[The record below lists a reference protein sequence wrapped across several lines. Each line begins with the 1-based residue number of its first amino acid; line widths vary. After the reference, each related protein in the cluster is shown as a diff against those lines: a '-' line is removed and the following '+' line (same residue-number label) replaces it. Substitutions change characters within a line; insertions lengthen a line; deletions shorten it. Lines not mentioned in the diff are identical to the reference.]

1 MPARHRPLRM
11 LASRWAPRLAVSL
24 FVVALL
30 GGCAAEPPGYE
41 GPYRR
46 QVRAAIPKLEEA
58 SGLAFQRLPVL
69 QDRSRDEVR
78 GFLEAEMQAQL
89 TPLQLAGTA
98 AAYRLFGLL
107 PDTLDLRAFYL
118 DLLTEQVA
126 GYYDPA
132 TKVLYVVE
140 GAAAEL
146 RDVTITH
153 ELMHALQDQHVRLDS
168 IKTLQGD
175 NDRMVAMQAVVEGQA
190 TYEQLQVMT
199 GGDIESR
206 LPGGWGAL
214 RETIRSSQEEMPQF
228 AAAPMFL
235 QETLLFP
242 YLSGAEFVRRFSAAR
257 AGRSVLVPFA
267 ESTEQILH
275 PEKFLDSL
283 PDRPTRVR
291 LGAPRAGTVVHEDN
305 LGEFETRLFLFAQ
318 LGDEAEAVRGAA
330 GWDGD
335 RYQVVS
341 VDGAQVLGWLTVW
354 DDAAEAEEFAT
365 RLRKITAPAGRRW
378 LVEVTTHAGRPV
390 VLVEQRPAAR
400 SGPMLLD
407 LTRATFD
414 AP

>member
-1 MPARHRPLRM
+1 MRLFVSTERHRRAA
-11 LASRWAPRLAVSL
+11 AS
-24 FVVALL
+24 LL
-30 GGCAAEPPGYE
+30 SMVLLVGCAAEPPGYE

-58 SGLAFQRLPVL
+58 SGLTFRRLPVL
-69 QDRSRDEVR
+69 QDRTRDEVR
-78 GFLEAEMQAQL
+78 GFLEAEMQAQM

-98 AAYRLFGLL
+98 AAYRLLGLL

-126 GYYDPA
+126 GYYDPK
-132 TKVLYVVE
+132 TKILYVVE
-140 GAAAEL
+140 GEAAEL
-146 RDVTITH
+146 RDVTIAH

-168 IKTLQGD
+168 IQTLQGD

-214 RETIRSSQEEMPQF
+214 RETIRSSQEGMPRF

-242 YLSGAEFVRRFSAAR
+242 YLSGAEFVRRFAAAR
-257 AGRSVLVPFA
+257 AGRSVLSPFA

-275 PEKFLDSL
+275 PEKFLDSI
-283 PDRPTRVR
+283 PDRPTRIR
-291 LGAPRAGTVVHEDN
+291 LGAPRRGSVVHEDN
-305 LGEFETRLFLFAQ
+305 LGEFETRLFLYQQ
-318 LGDEAEAVRGAA
+318 LRDEAVAVRGAA

-335 RYQVVS
+335 RYQVVA
-341 VDGAQVLGWLTVW
+341 VDGGQAISWLSVW
-354 DDAAEAEEFAT
+354 DDAAEAAEFASLLG
-365 RLRKITAPAGRRW
+365 RVAAPAGRRW
-378 LVEVTTHAGRPV
+378 VVEVTTLAGRPA
-390 VLVEQRPAAR
+390 VLAEQRPATMTG
-400 SGPMLLD
+400 GPLLD
-407 LTRATFD
+407 RARVTFD

>member
-1 MPARHRPLRM
+1 MRSFVSAERHRRAA
-11 LASRWAPRLAVSL
+11 AS
-24 FVVALL
+24 LL
-30 GGCAAEPPGYE
+30 SMVLLVGCAAEPPGYE

-58 SGLAFQRLPVL
+58 SGLTFRRLPVL
-69 QDRSRDEVR
+69 QDRTRDEVR
-78 GFLEAEMQAQL
+78 GFLEAEMQAQM

-98 AAYRLFGLL
+98 AAYRLLGLL
-107 PDTLDLRAFYL
+107 PDTLGLRAFYL

-126 GYYDPA
+126 GYYDPK
-132 TKVLYVVE
+132 TKILYVVE
-140 GAAAEL
+140 GEAAEL

-168 IKTLQGD
+168 IQTLQGD

-199 GGDIESR
+199 GGDIELR

-214 RETIRSSQEEMPQF
+214 RETIRSSQEGMPQF

-242 YLSGAEFVRRFSAAR
+242 YLSGAEFVRRFAAAR
-257 AGRSVLVPFA
+257 AGLSVLSPFA

-275 PEKFLDSL
+275 PEKFLDSI
-283 PDRPTRVR
+283 PDRPTRIR
-291 LGAPRAGTVVHEDN
+291 LGAPRRGSVVHEDN
-305 LGEFETRLFLFAQ
+305 LGEFETRLFLYQQ
-318 LGDEAEAVRGAA
+318 LRDEAVAVRGAA

-335 RYQVVS
+335 RYQVIA
-341 VDGAQVLGWLTVW
+341 VDGGQAISWLTVW
-354 DDAAEAEEFAT
+354 DDPAEAAEFASLLG
-365 RLRKITAPAGRRW
+365 RVVAPAGRRW
-378 LVEVTTHAGRPV
+378 VVEVTTLAGRPV
-390 VLVEQRPAAR
+390 VLAEQRPAAMTG
-400 SGPMLLD
+400 GPLLD
-407 LTRATFD
+407 RARVTFD

>member
-1 MPARHRPLRM
+1 M
-11 LASRWAPRLAVSL
+11 V
-24 FVVALL
+24 LL
-30 GGCAAEPPGYE
+30 VGCAAEPPGYE

-58 SGLAFQRLPVL
+58 SGLTFRRLPVL
-69 QDRSRDEVR
+69 QDRTRDEVR
-78 GFLEAEMQAQL
+78 GFLEAEMQAQM

-98 AAYRLFGLL
+98 AAYRLLGLL

-126 GYYDPA
+126 GYYDPK
-132 TKVLYVVE
+132 TKILYVVE
-140 GAAAEL
+140 GEAAEL
-146 RDVTITH
+146 RDVTIAH

-168 IKTLQGD
+168 IQTLQGD

-214 RETIRSSQEEMPQF
+214 RETIRSSQEGMPRF

-242 YLSGAEFVRRFSAAR
+242 YLSGAEFVRRFAAAR
-257 AGRSVLVPFA
+257 AGRSVLSPFA

-275 PEKFLDSL
+275 PEKFLDSI
-283 PDRPTRVR
+283 PDRPTRIR
-291 LGAPRAGTVVHEDN
+291 LGAPRRGSVVHEDN
-305 LGEFETRLFLFAQ
+305 LGEFETRLFLYQQ
-318 LGDEAEAVRGAA
+318 LRDEAVAVRGAA

-335 RYQVVS
+335 RYQVVA
-341 VDGAQVLGWLTVW
+341 VDGGQAISWLSVW
-354 DDAAEAEEFAT
+354 DDAAEAAEFASLLG
-365 RLRKITAPAGRRW
+365 RVVALAGRRW
-378 LVEVTTHAGRPV
+378 VVEVTTLAGRPV
-390 VLVEQRPAAR
+390 VLAEQRPATMTG
-400 SGPMLLD
+400 GPLLD
-407 LTRATFD
+407 RARVTFD

>member
-1 MPARHRPLRM
+1 MRAPL
-11 LASRWAPRLAVSL
+11 LAVT
-24 FVVALL
+24 LL
-30 GGCAAEPPGYE
+30 AGCAAEPPGYE

-58 SGLAFQRLPVL
+58 SGLTFRRLPVL
-69 QDRSRDEVR
+69 QDRTRDEVR
-78 GFLEAEMQAQL
+78 GFLEAEMQAQM

-98 AAYRLFGLL
+98 AAYRLLGLL

-126 GYYDPA
+126 GYYDPK

-140 GAAAEL
+140 GEAAEL

-153 ELMHALQDQHVRLDS
+153 ELMHALQDQYVRLDS
-168 IKTLQGD
+168 IQTLQGD

-214 RETIRSSQEEMPQF
+214 RETIRSSQEGMPQF

-242 YLSGAEFVRRFSAAR
+242 YLSGAEFVRRFSTTR
-257 AGRSVLVPFA
+257 GGRSVLTPFA

-275 PEKFLDSL
+275 PEKFLDSI
-283 PDRPTRVR
+283 PDRPTRIR
-291 LGAPRAGTVVHEDN
+291 LGAPRRGSVVHEDN
-305 LGEFETRLFLFAQ
+305 LGEFETRLFLFQQ
-318 LGDEAEAVRGAA
+318 LRDEAVAQRGAA

-335 RYQVVS
+335 RYQVVA
-341 VDGAQVLGWLTVW
+341 VEDGQVLSWLTVW
-354 DDAAEAEEFAT
+354 DDPAEAREFAGLVG
-365 RLRKITAPAGRRW
+365 RLTAPAGRRW
-378 LVEVTTHAGRPV
+378 VVDVTMVAGRPV
-390 VLVEQRPAAR
+390 VVAEQRPTGM
-400 SGPMLLD
+400 SGSPLLD
-407 LTRATFD
+407 LTRVVFD

>member
-1 MPARHRPLRM
+1 MPSPRRPRRTL
-11 LASRWAPRLAVSL
+11 APRWGRRLGLSVLAAS
-24 FVVALL
+24 LL

-58 SGLAFQRLPVL
+58 SGLTFQRLPVL

-89 TPLQLAGTA
+89 TPLQLAGTT
-98 AAYRLFGLL
+98 AAYRLLGLL

-140 GAAAEL
+140 GAAAEM

-214 RETIRSSQEEMPQF
+214 RETIRTSQEEMPRF

-242 YLSGAEFVRRFSAAR
+242 YLSGAEFVRRFSTAR
-257 AGRSVLVPFA
+257 AGRSVLTPFA

-283 PDRPTRVR
+283 PDRPTRIR
-291 LGAPRAGTVVHEDN
+291 LGPPRAGSVVHEDN

-318 LGDEAEAVRGAA
+318 LRDEAVAARGAA

-335 RYQVVS
+335 RYQVVA
-341 VDGAQVLGWLTVW
+341 VDGTQVLSWLTVW
-354 DDAAEAEEFAT
+354 DDAAEAEEFAGLLG
-365 RLRKITAPAGRRW
+365 RLTAPAGRRW
-378 LVEVTTHAGRPV
+378 VVEVTTHAGRPV
-390 VLVEQRPAAR
+390 VLVEQRPVGR
-400 SGPMLLD
+400 SGRPLLA
-407 LTRATFD
+407 LERATFD

>member
-1 MPARHRPLRM
+1 MRSFVSTERPRRAAASL
-11 LASRWAPRLAVSL
+11 LA
-24 FVVALL
+24 VALL
-30 GGCAAEPPGYE
+30 AGCAAEPPGYE

-58 SGLAFQRLPVL
+58 SGLTFRRLPVL
-69 QDRSRDEVR
+69 QDRTRDEVR
-78 GFLEAEMQAQL
+78 GFLEAEMQAQM

-98 AAYRLFGLL
+98 AAYRLLGLL

-126 GYYDPA
+126 GYYDPK

-140 GAAAEL
+140 GEAAEL

-153 ELMHALQDQHVRLDS
+153 ELMHALQDQYVRLDS
-168 IKTLQGD
+168 IQTLQGD

-214 RETIRSSQEEMPQF
+214 RETIRSSQEGMPQF

-242 YLSGAEFVRRFSAAR
+242 YLSGAEFVRRFSTTR
-257 AGRSVLVPFA
+257 GGRSVLTPFA

-275 PEKFLDSL
+275 PEKFLDSI
-283 PDRPTRVR
+283 PDRPTRIR
-291 LGAPRAGTVVHEDN
+291 LGAPRRGSVVHEDN
-305 LGEFETRLFLFAQ
+305 LGEFETRLFLFQQ
-318 LGDEAEAVRGAA
+318 LRDEAVAQRGAA

-335 RYQVVS
+335 RYQVVA
-341 VDGAQVLGWLTVW
+341 VEDGQVLSWLTVW
-354 DDAAEAEEFAT
+354 DDPAEAREFAGLVG
-365 RLRKITAPAGRRW
+365 RLTAPAGRRW
-378 LVEVTTHAGRPV
+378 VVDVTMVAGRPV
-390 VLVEQRPAAR
+390 VVAEQRPTGM
-400 SGPMLLD
+400 SGSPLLD
-407 LTRATFD
+407 LTRVVFD